1 MGKEL
6 SRLLSFNHITHKNN
20 GGRRNLAEQKCWHNY
35 LILTLLMLILDV
47 TKAFPVSELVRST
60 EAEVPI
66 PYVEPPPKPFRFKY
80 EAGRDPGGSG
90 RPDRY
95 VEQEGDGTGQIR
107 GSYTY
112 LDPNWTWQTIKY
124 MADPDGGFRILEGST
139 LGVRPKDTAAVQKAR
154 EEHEALFKM
163 IALKNQQQ
171 PVPVQ
176 EPVPLPLPQ
185 ETRAV
190 QHKRRQ
196 HAELFQKIAEEHR
209 LLAEEHK
216 RLA

>member
-1 MGKEL
+1 MEE
-6 SRLLSFNHITHKNN
+6 
-20 GGRRNLAEQKCWHNY
+20 RRNLAEQKCWHNY

-47 TKAFPVSELVRST
+47 TKAFPVSELRT
-60 EAEVPI
+60 EA
-66 PYVEPPPKPFRFKY
+66 PYEPPPKPFHFKY
-80 EAGRDPGGSG
+80 EAGRVPGGSG

-154 EEHEALFKM
+154 EEHAALFKM
-163 IALKNQQQ
+163 IALRNEQQ

-216 RLA
+216 RLAERQSLLASS